1 MALVRLKVGQIP
13 AIRTA
18 IATRRQGNQCPLC
31 KRAFGTR
38 VIACLDHD
46 HVTGLVRGV
55 FCKNCNGI
63 EGKIK
68 NLVVRGRGYMTSV
81 DFLKNLIE
89 YWEYYSMDRTGLLHP
104 VHLTPAEK
112 VVKRKVRAKK
122 LRAAKRK

>member
-1 MALVRLKVGQIP
+1 M
-13 AIRTA
+13 
-18 IATRRQGNQCPLC
+18 
-31 KRAFGTR
+31 
-38 VIACLDHD
+38 
-46 HVTGLVRGV
+46 

-68 NLVVRGRGYMTSV
+68 NLVVRGKGYMSAAKYMT
-81 DFLKNLIE
+81 NLLT
-89 YWEYYSMDRTGLLHP
+89 YWEYYSTDRTGLLHP